1 MYRVRDEEGK
11 QLEGRYSV
19 QRRTL
24 SYRVSSPV
32 VCYTSGM
39 TISDEQLNEFISIY
53 NEEFGE
59 ELDHLQAQEMASGFL
74 SLYEALASRPPNEA
88 VRNCV
93 SEGGSMKT

>member
-1 MYRVRDEEGK
+1 
-11 QLEGRYSV
+11 
-19 QRRTL
+19 
-24 SYRVSSPV
+24 
-32 VCYTSGM
+32 M

-74 SLYEALASRPPNEA
+74 SLYEALASRPPNEP

-93 SEGGSMKT
+93 SEGGSKKT